1 MAAWMGR
8 RWRTVG
14 VVAACLAAYGATASA
29 AATIESLPLA
39 AAYGSGVH
47 SYFAGDYQR
56 AYDELSQAIEG
67 GTIDPR
73 AWYYRGLT
81 ALKLGRTDEAEADF
95 SAGASREAEGTGA
108 WPVAKSL
115 ERVQG
120 CDRLKLE
127 RHRTRARVAQIQEDR
142 RRGQLRYLDVE
153 RAKPDVLRSRRPIV
167 DRRVDE
173 ANPFEG
179 RAEDVPAPA
188 ANDSPQPGWK
198 PRTEEMPEPAAEPAP
213 ASDDPFAPTPTRGRT
228 PATNCGRRAGKMS
241 PSRPMVGWNARR
253 PSSKTR
259 LSSGTPSRSSKPPA
273 EGRRAVSPRAEPR
286 RSQAGPSR
294 QSTAGRR
301 SARSRRGV
309 SRP

>member
-1 MAAWMGR
+1 MAAWIGR
-8 RWRTVG
+8 QWPVGG
-14 VVAACLAAYGATASA
+14 VVAACMAVAGATALA
-29 AATIESLPLA
+29 APTIESLPLA

-95 SAGASREAEGTGA
+95 SAGASREAEGTGG

-153 RAKPDVLRSRRPIV
+153 RAGPDVLRARRPII
-167 DRRVDE
+167 DRRIDA
-173 ANPFEG
+173 ANQQRHSPPPRLSG
-179 RAEDVPAPA
+179 RLQTPAARPAARTCFPTRWPRAPSGRPPARRRFRVARPAARRGHPAARWCWGRTDPRRPVPA
-188 ANDSPQPGWK
+188 
-198 PRTEEMPEPAAEPAP
+198 RHRAP
-213 ASDDPFAPTPTRGRT
+213 A
-228 PATNCGRRAGKMS
+228 
-241 PSRPMVGWNARR
+241 
-253 PSSKTR
+253 
-259 LSSGTPSRSSKPPA
+259 
-273 EGRRAVSPRAEPR
+273 
-286 RSQAGPSR
+286 
-294 QSTAGRR
+294 
-301 SARSRRGV
+301 
-309 SRP
+309 

>member
-1 MAAWMGR
+1 MAAWMER
-8 RWRTVG
+8 RWRTG
-14 VVAACLAAYGATASA
+14 GLVAACLAVYGATALA
-29 AATIESLPLA
+29 APTIESLPLA

-127 RHRTRARVAQIQEDR
+127 RHRSRARVAQIQEDR

-153 RAKPDVLRSRRPIV
+153 RATPEVLRSRRPIV

-179 RAEDVPAPA
+179 RVEDVPAPA
-188 ANDSPQPGWK
+188 NTDAPQPGWK

-213 ASDDPFAPTPTRGRT
+213 ASDDPFAPS
-228 PATNCGRRAGKMS
+228 AN
-241 PSRPMVGWNARR
+241 
-253 PSSKTR
+253 
-259 LSSGTPSRSSKPPA
+259 
-273 EGRRAVSPRAEPR
+273 
-286 RSQAGPSR
+286 SR
-294 QSTAGRR
+294 QDARDELRASSRENVAEQTDGRLER
-301 SARSRRGV
+301 EATELENTLEQRDAQQEFEAAR
-309 SRP
+309 

>member
-1 MAAWMGR
+1 MTEVVDRPLSGPGAECMRNETMAAWMVR
-8 RWRTVG
+8 QWRTG
-14 VVAACLAAYGATASA
+14 GLVAACLAGYCATALA
-29 AATIESLPLA
+29 APTIESLPLA

-56 AYDELSQAIEG
+56 AYDELSQSIEG

-153 RAKPDVLRSRRPIV
+153 RARPEVLRSRRPIV

-188 ANDSPQPGWK
+188 ATDAPQPGWK
-198 PRTEEMPEPAAEPAP
+198 PRTEEMPEPATEPTP
-213 ASDDPFAPTPTRGRT
+213 ASDDPFP
-228 PATNCGRRAGKMS
+228 
-241 PSRPMVGWNARR
+241 PSAN
-253 PSSKTR
+253 
-259 LSSGTPSRSSKPPA
+259 
-273 EGRRAVSPRAEPR
+273 
-286 RSQAGPSR
+286 SR
-294 QSTAGRR
+294 QDARDELQASSRENVAEQTDGRLER
-301 SARSRRGV
+301 EATEFENTLEQRDAQQEFEAAR
-309 SRP
+309 

>member
-8 RWRTVG
+8 RWRTG
-14 VVAACLAAYGATASA
+14 GLVAACLAAYGATALA
-29 AATIESLPLA
+29 APTIESLPLA

-56 AYDELSQAIEG
+56 AYDELSQSIEG

-115 ERVQG
+115 ERLQG

-142 RRGQLRYLDVE
+142 RRGELRYLDVE
-153 RAKPDVLRSRRPIV
+153 RAKPEVLRSRRPIV
-167 DRRVDE
+167 DRGVDE

-179 RAEDVPAPA
+179 RVEDVPAPA
-188 ANDSPQPGWK
+188 TTDAPQPGWK

-213 ASDDPFAPTPTRGRT
+213 ASDDPFP
-228 PATNCGRRAGKMS
+228 
-241 PSRPMVGWNARR
+241 PSAN
-253 PSSKTR
+253 
-259 LSSGTPSRSSKPPA
+259 
-273 EGRRAVSPRAEPR
+273 
-286 RSQAGPSR
+286 SR
-294 QSTAGRR
+294 QDARDELRASSRANVAEQTDGRLER
-301 SARSRRGV
+301 EATEFENTLEQRDAQQEFEAAR
-309 SRP
+309 

>member
-8 RWRTVG
+8 RWRTG
-14 VVAACLAAYGATASA
+14 GLVAACLAAYGATASA
-29 AATIESLPLA
+29 APTIESLPLA

-81 ALKLGRTDEAEADF
+81 ALKLGRTDESEADF
-95 SAGASREAEGTGA
+95 SAGASREAGGTGA

-142 RRGQLRYLDVE
+142 RRGELRYLDVE

-179 RAEDVPAPA
+179 RVEDVPAPA
-188 ANDSPQPGWK
+188 NTDAPQPGWK

-213 ASDDPFAPTPTRGRT
+213 ASDDPFAPS
-228 PATNCGRRAGKMS
+228 AN
-241 PSRPMVGWNARR
+241 
-253 PSSKTR
+253 
-259 LSSGTPSRSSKPPA
+259 
-273 EGRRAVSPRAEPR
+273 
-286 RSQAGPSR
+286 SR
-294 QSTAGRR
+294 QD
-301 SARSRRGV
+301 ARDELRASSRENV
-309 SRP
+309 AEQTDSRLEREATELENTLEQRDAQQEFEAAR

>member
-1 MAAWMGR
+1 MAAWMER
-8 RWRTVG
+8 RWRTG
-14 VVAACLAAYGATASA
+14 GLVAACLAVYGATALA
-29 AATIESLPLA
+29 APTIESLPLA

-153 RAKPDVLRSRRPIV
+153 RATPEVLRSRRPIV

-179 RAEDVPAPA
+179 RVEDVPAPA
-188 ANDSPQPGWK
+188 NTDAPQPGWK

-213 ASDDPFAPTPTRGRT
+213 ASDDPFAPS
-228 PATNCGRRAGKMS
+228 AN
-241 PSRPMVGWNARR
+241 
-253 PSSKTR
+253 
-259 LSSGTPSRSSKPPA
+259 
-273 EGRRAVSPRAEPR
+273 
-286 RSQAGPSR
+286 SR
-294 QSTAGRR
+294 QDARDELRASSRGNVAEQTDGRLER
-301 SARSRRGV
+301 EATEFENTLEQRDAQQEFEAAR
-309 SRP
+309 

>member
-8 RWRTVG
+8 WRTG
-14 VVAACLAAYGATASA
+14 GLMAACLVACGATVSA
-29 AATIESLPLA
+29 APTIESLPLA

-67 GTIDPR
+67 GTADPR

-81 ALKLGRTDEAEADF
+81 ALKLGRTDESEADF
-95 SAGASREAEGTGA
+95 SAAASREAEGTGN

-153 RAKPDVLRSRRPIV
+153 RAAPEVLRTRRPIV
-167 DRRVDE
+167 ERRIDE
-173 ANPFEG
+173 ANPFE

-188 ANDSPQPGWK
+188 GSDAPKPGWK
-198 PRTEEMPEPAAEPAP
+198 PQSEAIPEPAAEPATDP
-213 ASDDPFAPTPTRGRT
+213 NDPFAP
-228 PATNCGRRAGKMS
+228 PAN
-241 PSRPMVGWNARR
+241 
-253 PSSKTR
+253 
-259 LSSGTPSRSSKPPA
+259 
-273 EGRRAVSPRAEPR
+273 
-286 RSQAGPSR
+286 
-294 QSTAGRR
+294 
-301 SARSRRGV
+301 SRRDAQDELRA
-309 SRP
+309 SRTENVLEQRDGQMEREATELENVLEQRDAQREFEAAR

>member
-1 MAAWMGR
+1 MRNEIMAAWMER
-8 RWRTVG
+8 RWRTG
-14 VVAACLAAYGATASA
+14 GLVAACLAVYGATALA
-29 AATIESLPLA
+29 APTIESLPLA

-127 RHRTRARVAQIQEDR
+127 RHRSRARVAQIQEDR

-153 RAKPDVLRSRRPIV
+153 RATPEVLRSRRPIV

-179 RAEDVPAPA
+179 RVEDVPAPA
-188 ANDSPQPGWK
+188 NTDAPQPGWK

-213 ASDDPFAPTPTRGRT
+213 ASDDPFAPS
-228 PATNCGRRAGKMS
+228 AN
-241 PSRPMVGWNARR
+241 
-253 PSSKTR
+253 
-259 LSSGTPSRSSKPPA
+259 
-273 EGRRAVSPRAEPR
+273 
-286 RSQAGPSR
+286 SR
-294 QSTAGRR
+294 QDARDELRASSRGNVAEQTDGRLER
-301 SARSRRGV
+301 EATEFENTLEQRDAQQEFEAAR
-309 SRP
+309 

>member
-8 RWRTVG
+8 WRTG
-14 VVAACLAAYGATASA
+14 GLVAACLLACGATASA
-29 AATIESLPLA
+29 APTIESLPLA

-67 GTIDPR
+67 GTADPR

-81 ALKLGRTDEAEADF
+81 ALKLGRTDESEADF
-95 SAGASREAEGTGA
+95 SAAASREAEGTGN

-153 RAKPDVLRSRRPIV
+153 RAAPEVLRTRRPLV
-167 DRRVDE
+167 ERRIDE
-173 ANPFEG
+173 ANPFAE
-179 RAEDVPAPA
+179 RTEDVPAPA
-188 ANDSPQPGWK
+188 GSDAPKPGWK
-198 PRTEEMPEPAAEPAP
+198 PQPEAIPEPAAEPATDP
-213 ASDDPFAPTPTRGRT
+213 NDPFAP
-228 PATNCGRRAGKMS
+228 PAN
-241 PSRPMVGWNARR
+241 
-253 PSSKTR
+253 
-259 LSSGTPSRSSKPPA
+259 
-273 EGRRAVSPRAEPR
+273 
-286 RSQAGPSR
+286 
-294 QSTAGRR
+294 
-301 SARSRRGV
+301 SRRDAQDELRA
-309 SRP
+309 SRTENVLEQRDGQMEREATELENVRGQRDAQQEFDAAR

>member
-8 RWRTVG
+8 WRTG
-14 VVAACLAAYGATASA
+14 GLVAACLMACGTTASA
-29 AATIESLPLA
+29 APTIESLPLA

-67 GTIDPR
+67 GTADPR

-95 SAGASREAEGTGA
+95 SAAASREAEGTGN

-153 RAKPDVLRSRRPIV
+153 RAAPEVLRTRRPLVERSI
-167 DRRVDE
+167 DG
-173 ANPFEG
+173 ANPFAE
-179 RAEDVPAPA
+179 RTEDVPPPA
-188 ANDSPQPGWK
+188 GSDAPQPGWK
-198 PRTEEMPEPAAEPAP
+198 PQAEPIPEPAAEPAP
-213 ASDDPFAPTPTRGRT
+213 AADDPFAPSPNTRQDARDEL
-228 PATNCGRRAGKMS
+228 RA
-241 PSRPMVGWNARR
+241 
-253 PSSKTR
+253 
-259 LSSGTPSRSSKPPA
+259 
-273 EGRRAVSPRAEPR
+273 
-286 RSQAGPSR
+286 
-294 QSTAGRR
+294 
-301 SARSRRGV
+301 SRRENAAEQLDGRMEREATEAENV
-309 SRP
+309 LEQRDAQREFEAAR

>member
-1 MAAWMGR
+1 MTEMVNPPRGGPGIECMRNEIMAAWMGW

-188 ANDSPQPGWK
+188 ANDSPQPGWT

-213 ASDDPFAPTPTRGRT
+213 ASDDPFAPS
-228 PATNCGRRAGKMS
+228 AN
-241 PSRPMVGWNARR
+241 
-253 PSSKTR
+253 
-259 LSSGTPSRSSKPPA
+259 
-273 EGRRAVSPRAEPR
+273 
-286 RSQAGPSR
+286 SR
-294 QSTAGRR
+294 QDARDELRASSRENVAEQTDGRLER
-301 SARSRRGV
+301 EATEFENTREQRDAQQEFEAAR
-309 SRP
+309 